1 MLKHVVFMKFKPGVT
16 EEEIGDLAGSLGK
29 LPGVVPEIQGFE
41 FGRDLVR
48 SERSY
53 DFALV
58 STFADLDAMNR
69 YQVHPEHQRVVA
81 KVRQLSQSVLAV
93 DFETR

>member
-16 EEEIGDLAGSLGK
+16 EEEIGDLAGSLGE
-29 LPGVVPEIQGFE
+29 LPGVVPEIKGFE

-58 STFADLDAMNR
+58 SAFADLDAMNR
-69 YQVHPEHQRVVA
+69 YQVHPEHRKVVA
-81 KVRQLSQSVLAV
+81 KVLQLSQSVLAV
-93 DFETR
+93 DFETQ